1 MRFGL
6 VVLALSIGCGA
17 REPILANA
25 PRPDPAVVAG
35 AAAAV
40 AGAATLADPKGA
52 ADRQAEKNVDTRE
65 AKGKPSGPSVPK
77 DVLDRADA
85 QKQKQKQAP
94 KQVPV
99 AEPEPEPAPESAPDV
114 TGLRPPPG
122 LPR

>member
-85 QKQKQKQAP
+85 QQKQQAP

-99 AEPEPEPAPESAPDV
+99 AEPEPEPESAPDV